1 MEQHAS
7 PVLTEQQH
15 HSDTHLTLI
24 RWPIDSKRQFIH
36 VYTVVQ
42 RPVKLSAIHF

>member
-24 RWPIDSKRQFIH
+24 RWPIGQSTLRRSLYMFIRS
-36 VYTVVQ
+36 YRGQ
-42 RPVKLSAIHF
+42 